1 MCIHPQ
7 YQYQYWWPLFS
18 KSSTV
23 RGKHFTSIFW
33 TKSRF
38 SVLEML
44 TLLQSAGGCVSGT
57 SSDHR
62 GWWWW
67 LPPPSSPVVG
77 TWAGGDISWPALQRP
92 HHTLTSRSKLTTC
105 RRGDNSAR
113 HLIIMSQTKRNI
125 KTAFRIS
132 SFHLVT
138 KNYVA
143 YQQRFFSSK
152 DSWTCIS
159 QCITVKHVTKF
170 LHFFHSAAFRV
181 DTLILLG
188 NII

>member
-18 KSSTV
+18 KSSIV
-23 RGKHFTSIFW
+23 RGNHFTSIFW

-125 KTAFRIS
+125 KTAFRTS
-132 SFHLVT
+132 STIHLIT

-143 YQQRFFSSK
+143 CQQRFFPPKIHGLAS
-152 DSWTCIS
+152 
-159 QCITVKHVTKF
+159 F
-170 LHFFHSAAFRV
+170 NA
-181 DTLILLG
+181 
-188 NII
+188 